1 MQHATCA
8 PRGFQEEGKQIL
20 LELSDRNH
28 PSLPFLPSGV
38 QKLEDRNFSIK
49 HKKMGSYCLSAR
61 KKKHINLII
70 VITKWGNTRVDERD
84 TTTHSSWPRK
94 YFYCCI
100 LFWENPAYCPFN
112 AALIAVLAEASFFN
126 NVIIWFN
133 NINFDLCLF
142 VRQDVLII
150 IFTPSSWDTVVFLK
164 RPKTFKFTACKIF
177 LDSWNLEITFSRQD
191 VCKISLYAD
200 LCAVLVVVLAQFQIF
215 PSQSSAI
222 KGTVHPKC
230 FNSVIIFSPS
240 RRLKVRWGF
249 VVH

>member
-1 MQHATCA
+1 
-8 PRGFQEEGKQIL
+8 
-20 LELSDRNH
+20 
-28 PSLPFLPSGV
+28 
-38 QKLEDRNFSIK
+38 
-49 HKKMGSYCLSAR
+49 MGSCHLSAR

-94 YFYCCI
+94 YCYCCI

-112 AALIAVLAEASFFN
+112 AALIVVLADGLFYHQH
-126 NVIIWFN
+126 
-133 NINFDLCLF
+133 NIHFDLCLF

-164 RPKTFKFTACKIF
+164 RPKTLKFTACKIF

-240 RRLKVRWGF
+240 RRLKVRWSF
-249 VVH
+249 LVH